1 MESSGVALI
10 TGSAQG
16 IGRAIALRLAED
28 GFHISLNDLPST
40 GAELDVL
47 ASEIASKGRKFHIV
61 TGDVSSESDVQ
72 RMIGSTVHALGSL
85 DVMVAN
91 AGICMTKN
99 IMSTST
105 EEWDR
110 IAAINGRGTFLC
122 YKYAAKQMIDQG
134 HGGRIIG
141 ASSTAG
147 KTASPS
153 VPVYGASKWA
163 VRGLT
168 QSAAHE
174 FGKYGITVNAYAP
187 GTSTVYALNHIN
199 YGAVINPSNPEQ
211 YYKDVRERSD
221 VGRNGTPADIANLV
235 SYLASKEASFITGTY
250 FCTIPG
256 SS

>member
-1 MESSGVALI
+1 MGSLGVALI

-16 IGRAIALRLAED
+16 IGRAIALRLADD
-28 GFHISLNDLPST
+28 GFHISLNDLPSM

-47 ASEIASKGRKFHIV
+47 ASEIASKGRKSHII

-72 RMIGSTVHALGSL
+72 KMISSTVHALGSL

-91 AGICMTKN
+91 AGICIAKS

-105 EEWDR
+105 EEWNR
-110 IAAINGRGTFLC
+110 IAAVNGRGTFLC

-147 KTASPS
+147 KMGSPTI
-153 VPVYGASKWA
+153 PVYGASKWA
-163 VRGLT
+163 IRGLT

-187 GTSTVYALNHIN
+187 GPIETGMIASIASI
-199 YGAVINPSNPEQ
+199 INPANPEQ
-211 YYKDVRERSD
+211 CYKDARERSD
-221 VGRNGTPADIANLV
+221 VGRNGTPADIAGLV
-235 SYLASKEASFITGTY
+235 SYLASKEASFITGQSVSINGGI
-250 FCTIPG
+250 FCD
-256 SS
+256 